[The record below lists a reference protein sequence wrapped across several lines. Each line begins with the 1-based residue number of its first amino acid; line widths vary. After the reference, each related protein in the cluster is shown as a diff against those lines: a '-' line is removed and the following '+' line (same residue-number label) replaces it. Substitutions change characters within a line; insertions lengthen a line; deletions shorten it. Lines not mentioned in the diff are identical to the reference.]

1 MLRIEIP
8 AWEYYDEV
16 KEEFFQVKAQELC
29 LEHSLVSISKWEAIW
44 HKPYLSKTKKTLDEL
59 ISYIKCMTLTQNVP
73 EISYQGLTKENYDTI
88 ADYLT
93 DSMTATWFSKD
104 QGRRSHSREIVTS
117 ELIYYWM
124 ITLGIPMECQ
134 KWHLNRLLTL
144 IQICNIKN
152 SPSKKMSS
160 QAIARQNA
168 DINSARRLAMH
179 SKG

>member
-44 HKPYLSKTKKTLDEL
+44 HKPYLSKTKKTLNEL

-93 DSMTATWFSKD
+93 DSMTATWFSKN
-104 QGRRSHSREIVTS
+104 QGRSSHSREIVTS

>member
-93 DSMTATWFSKD
+93 DSMTATWFSKN
-104 QGRRSHSREIVTS
+104 QGRSSHSREIVTS

>member
-73 EISYQGLTKENYDTI
+73 EISYQGLTKENYDKI

-93 DSMTATWFSKD
+93 DSMTATWFSKN
-104 QGRRSHSREIVTS
+104 QGRSSHSREIVTS